1 MRRARL
7 TRSAM
12 PGRLGSSCLMSVAL
26 AAAALLLGGPHAAAQ
41 GGDPPIRITAPPTL
55 APEVALV
62 GQTIT
67 PTPGSWEGPM
77 GATATYQWLRC
88 DLRGEACEM
97 FGAGSAD
104 PHVTTAADAGH
115 TLWIR
120 LIVSVGS
127 NMVWADSNPALVLP
141 AAPSNRAG
149 PSVNGTARVGE
160 ALTASPGEWSGTPP
174 LSFHYQWLRCGPS
187 GSLCTAI
194 PGATAST
201 YRVSAAD
208 VGLTLRIQVTASNAA
223 GVAAA
228 ASPPTAVVAP
238 LAVANLER
246 PAIVGAAEV
255 ERSLTALPGRWTAG
269 GGIEFLYRWL
279 RCRADGSDCDAIPGA
294 NGRTYEVRPA
304 DVGSRLRVRVTA
316 MADGG
321 SSIAESPL
329 TDVVPAPRAQTGS
342 TPAFM
347 RPFPRVRIKGF
358 YTPKGARLQLVTVK
372 GPAGVRI
379 RLVCRG
385 ESCPFRR
392 RSLQARPR
400 VRLRSF
406 ERFHPA
412 GTRIVIRVTSAA
424 AIGKYTRI
432 VIRAGRPPARRDR
445 CLLPGATRPVRC
457 PLQEQ

>member
-1 MRRARL
+1 
-7 TRSAM
+7 
-12 PGRLGSSCLMSVAL
+12 MSVAL

-41 GGDPPIRITAPPTL
+41 GGADPIRIIAPPTL
-55 APEVALV
+55 SPEIALV

-88 DLRGEACEM
+88 DLRGEACEL
-97 FGAGSAD
+97 FGARSAE

-194 PGATAST
+194 PGATTSA

-208 VGLTLRIQVTASNAA
+208 LGLTLRVQVTASNAA

-228 ASPPTAVVAP
+228 ASLPTAVVAP
-238 LAVANLER
+238 LTLANVER
-246 PAIVGAAEV
+246 PSIVGAAEV
-255 ERSLTALPGRWTAG
+255 GRSLTALPGRWMAS
-269 GGIEFLYRWL
+269 GGIDFLYRWL
-279 RCRADGSDCDAIPGA
+279 RCRADGSQCDAIPGA
-294 NGRTYEVRPA
+294 NGRTYAVRLA

-316 MADGG
+316 IADGG

-329 TDVVPAPRAQTGS
+329 TAVVPPPRAQTGS
-342 TPAFM
+342 PPGTPAFM
-347 RPFPRVRIKGF
+347 RPFPRVRIKGY
-358 YTPKGARLQLVTVK
+358 YTPKGARLQLVTVR

-379 RLVCRG
+379 RLVCHG

-392 RSLQARPR
+392 DALQGRRPR
-400 VRLRSF
+400 VRLRAL

-412 GTRIVIRVTSAA
+412 GTRIVIRVTSAGV
-424 AIGKYTRI
+424 IGKYTRI
-432 VIRAGRPPARRDR
+432 VIRDGRPPARRDR

-457 PLQEQ
+457 PLPEA